1 MSLQDQGIKWAKL
14 WKQLP
19 QASTGRHLWLC
30 GQGPFLGQGSAP
42 WRLLVSDAYLTC
54 IPQCWPRAWLGSK
67 WLLERLDNNF
77 EKHQC
82 FLFFFFSFIYSSKLL
97 WDHQRVCFHTV
108 EHTSPTEL
116 TRALELSWNSFRHP
130 GGGLWVGGLWVSLP
144 KKKHCFLS
152 VFHVGLLCKIYQ
164 REGSMPQI
172 NLKTIVRR
180 LERHCQRGQRGNG
193 FIRQCVWLTSW
204 QKRPFERLW
213 KLVFTGLV
221 LAFLSWLLLLLASH
235 SFACL
240 PSSWCTAHRAFCK
253 FSLLIL
259 ISLAWNIDPF
269 SASNSGNFIFLYP
282 ILASSWV
289 SSPFFALTSG
299 NCVPKCFLPSWILAP
314 PGDFQLSQLSPEQL
328 FLNWDLKMGFILAEW
343 GSRIC
348 CGTWGWGGSL
358 VV

>member
-82 FLFFFFSFIYSSKLL
+82 FLFFFFFFIYSLKLL

-164 REGSMPQI
+164 REGSTPQI

-180 LERHCQRGQRGNG
+180 LERHCQHGQRGNG

-213 KLVFTGLV
+213 KLGFTGLV

-240 PSSWCTAHRAFCK
+240 PSPDALHTGLFVNFH
-253 FSLLIL
+253 SLSSSLWPGIL
-259 ISLAWNIDPF
+259 IH
-269 SASNSGNFIFLYP
+269 FLLQ
-282 ILASSWV
+282 ILATLY
-289 SSPFFALTSG
+289 FFTLFWLLPG
-299 NCVPKCFLPSWILAP
+299 YLVLFLPWPQVTVSQSVFCLPGSWHHLGIFSCHSFP
-314 PGDFQLSQLSPEQL
+314 QNNYF
-328 FLNWDLKMGFILAEW
+328 
-343 GSRIC
+343 
-348 CGTWGWGGSL
+348 
-358 VV
+358 